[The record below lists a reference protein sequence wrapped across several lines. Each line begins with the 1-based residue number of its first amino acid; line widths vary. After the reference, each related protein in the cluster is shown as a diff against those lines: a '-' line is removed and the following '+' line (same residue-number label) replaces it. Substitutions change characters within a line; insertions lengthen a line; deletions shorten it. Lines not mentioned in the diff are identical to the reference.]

1 MDTALTRKSPIK
13 RRRPEQTETAGQRGA
28 AQESQGSEPGGAA
41 AGMPL
46 FLRRDAAGEAT
57 GGNAAAKEARYGAVA
72 GAAEPESRAEGAVAA
87 PALPLSPGPV
97 VGSLRSDGQEQPMA
111 MTPPT
116 AASPA
121 AVVPSKGEPSAA
133 APPPNGV
140 VAAPAAAGGPVAQ
153 QPLPQKQ
160 ESPGAAKATAA
171 PPPAGTAGAALLT
184 PTSPSAPPAVPSPV
198 LAEDGRTPA
207 IPTALQPPAAQPSTP
222 ELPSAA
228 GAAPAP
234 LPTTA
239 LPPAAGAAEAAPAL
253 SAAAAGPASS
263 AGGGGSVGGSS
274 GGDGAA
280 APAGAEAANDT
291 APADGAEAEAQEATE
306 ERMEGAAPV
315 AAQEDAAAEA
325 EGEPE
330 AIAGG
335 EEVAAA
341 EPADTG
347 GGDGGPADMGATG
360 GEAGSP
366 DVSAESAPAASPADP
381 DAAQRVEEAQEARQ
395 EQADSQRVAEQTSD
409 ERAEEQAEQQAEA
422 GAGSSA
428 PDAQLGAGEKDAGLA
443 SLGESVGGGGEA
455 AGAGGGGG
463 GGGGGPAPELAP
475 APATAAMNPSAG
487 LAAAASLQP
496 MQAAQALDGVGNAV
510 DSTAQE
516 EGAALQEQMPP
527 VEVGG
532 DGSGGSAVSTAPEE
546 TEAKATEE
554 APAGPSQPTPEAEPL
569 PEPGPAPT
577 AAIATPSV
585 ADTEQGT
592 VSREDATR
600 VAGAVSAM
608 PTSDPGLNV
617 SAGPPPAL
625 AKEGDADPGRIQ
637 EQRAALDAT
646 VAEQRARGAADAA
659 APGGEQNVRDRS
671 PREALQAPRLA
682 APAAGGA
689 GGAAP
694 AEEEGVGIIAEQK
707 QGAEV
712 RAAMTQAQ
720 GQMAAKR
727 AEHQG
732 KVAEEKAKSSA
743 EITALKQENASQQQ
757 AEKAKVE
764 GEVGK
769 ARGAWT
775 AEQNAE
781 LARTNEKA
789 RGEIS
794 KGNEKISQEEKQANE
809 KAAQHISAGESEAAQ
824 HREKAEKEAAARK
837 QEAERQK
844 EEDSGGI
851 FGWIASKVTAFFEAL
866 KNAITKVF
874 DAAKKLVKAAIDKAK
889 QLAVAVIEKAR
900 QAVVGL
906 IKAVGAALVAL
917 GDVLLAAFP
926 GLRRKWR
933 AFIASKVKA
942 AEDAVNRLADG
953 LKKGVTRL
961 LDLVGKAFTFLLDA
975 YSKAMVAVLDVA
987 KGVAMAAIKAAKA
1000 YAAAIGTFVV
1010 LIKDIAAAPGR
1021 WIANLG
1027 AAVMDGIRNNLWTA
1041 FKTSVKSWFDSKLE
1055 QVLGV
1060 GTMIWNVLKQG
1071 GISFQQVGQMAF
1083 QALKAAIPSAL
1094 IALLIEK
1101 LVAMIVPAAGAVM
1114 AIIEGLQAAWPA
1126 VRRVIAA
1133 AGLFVVFL
1141 KAVKAGGAGPQFAGA
1156 LAAGAVVVIDF
1167 VANWLLKKLRGPASK
1182 VGSKVKAI
1190 AQKIMARA
1198 KKALK
1203 KVGGAVK
1210 KGAKWVKGK
1219 AKGLKKKFTDL
1230 KAKRKAKKDAKNKGK
1245 EDPSK
1250 KKQDKKKAQTERLE
1264 RAVAAIKPRI
1274 KSALDKGA
1282 PGFVIQGMLK
1292 VMSLAYRLT
1301 SLRMSGP
1308 KDSFS
1313 IIAKINPE
1321 KPVVIAGVTIHKEE
1335 LLLFIRDLAREV
1347 IENQNEK
1354 RGTGVE
1360 RTIERRRGQD
1370 KTPIHHKTTP
1380 QNASITSTLL
1390 HAEETKKR
1398 GYGTIDYYHFPLG
1411 DGPAASVSIMAQQ
1424 GSGKADVHKRNQIL
1438 FRMLG
1443 KKRVDEKVDYRTLFK
1458 QLSKHGGDPHVANEI
1473 KKFMLPNR
1481 GVPQGIDP
1489 GKVALMGML
1498 FGKQEVQRNVATL
1511 VEAPMLLEMVSR
1523 GDLEWKNAKSMFPM
1537 APKGAQKQSEA
1548 LDKHLAAWD
1557 EADDKESVRGPSRA
1571 ARKAMNREINL
1582 IQAWAKTLDL
1592 KFDDKQSEQAK
1603 RNKLKKEIRSRI
1615 MKFWTLG

>member
-1 MDTALTRKSPIK
+1 
-13 RRRPEQTETAGQRGA
+13 
-28 AQESQGSEPGGAA
+28 
-41 AGMPL
+41 
-46 FLRRDAAGEAT
+46 
-57 GGNAAAKEARYGAVA
+57 
-72 GAAEPESRAEGAVAA
+72 
-87 PALPLSPGPV
+87 
-97 VGSLRSDGQEQPMA
+97 
-111 MTPPT
+111 
-116 AASPA
+116 
-121 AVVPSKGEPSAA
+121 
-133 APPPNGV
+133 
-140 VAAPAAAGGPVAQ
+140 
-153 QPLPQKQ
+153 
-160 ESPGAAKATAA
+160 
-171 PPPAGTAGAALLT
+171 
-184 PTSPSAPPAVPSPV
+184 
-198 LAEDGRTPA
+198 
-207 IPTALQPPAAQPSTP
+207 
-222 ELPSAA
+222 
-228 GAAPAP
+228 
-234 LPTTA
+234 
-239 LPPAAGAAEAAPAL
+239 
-253 SAAAAGPASS
+253 
-263 AGGGGSVGGSS
+263 
-274 GGDGAA
+274 
-280 APAGAEAANDT
+280 
-291 APADGAEAEAQEATE
+291 
-306 ERMEGAAPV
+306 
-315 AAQEDAAAEA
+315 
-325 EGEPE
+325 
-330 AIAGG
+330 
-335 EEVAAA
+335 
-341 EPADTG
+341 
-347 GGDGGPADMGATG
+347 
-360 GEAGSP
+360 
-366 DVSAESAPAASPADP
+366 
-381 DAAQRVEEAQEARQ
+381 
-395 EQADSQRVAEQTSD
+395 
-409 ERAEEQAEQQAEA
+409 
-422 GAGSSA
+422 
-428 PDAQLGAGEKDAGLA
+428 
-443 SLGESVGGGGEA
+443 
-455 AGAGGGGG
+455 
-463 GGGGGPAPELAP
+463 
-475 APATAAMNPSAG
+475 
-487 LAAAASLQP
+487 

-546 TEAKATEE
+546 TEATATEE

-585 ADTEQGT
+585 ADTEQGA

-617 SAGPPPAL
+617 SAGQPPAV

-712 RAAMTQAQ
+712 RAAMAQAQ
-720 GQMAAKR
+720 GEMAAKR

-933 AFIASKVKA
+933 ALIAAKVKA

-1027 AAVMDGIRNNLWTA
+1027 AAVMEGIRNNLWTA

-1126 VRRVIAA
+1126 VQRVIAA

-1167 VANWLLKKLRGPASK
+1167 VANWLLRKLRGPASK
-1182 VGSKVKAI
+1182 VGSKVKVI
-1190 AQKIMARA
+1190 AQKIMARV

-1203 KVGGAVK
+1203 KVGGALK

-1219 AKGLKKKFTDL
+1219 AKGLKKKFDGM
-1230 KAKRKAKKDAKNKGK
+1230 KAKRKAKKDAKKKGK

-1250 KKQDKKKAQTERLE
+1250 KKQDKDKAKRSRLE
-1264 RAVAAIKPRI
+1264 RAERELTPKLD
-1274 KSALDKGA
+1274 ALFRKGV
-1282 PGFVIQGMLK
+1282 GKL
-1292 VMSLAYRLT
+1292 R
-1301 SLRMSGP
+1301 LRMTLGWWRIRYGLSSLTFDGSGVV
-1308 KDSFS
+1308 
-1313 IIAKINPE
+1313 AKINPTSRFTRAE
-1321 KPVVIAGVTIHKEE
+1321 VLQLAARLEPVLERVEQKFLAALQKSGGRLPEQHGALKPSEHRSTGSVVNQMVEDKR
-1335 LLLFIRDLAREV
+1335 L
-1347 IENQNEK
+1347 IEDIVYGNRSLTWGKGKQWSD
-1354 RGTGVE
+1354 VV
-1360 RTIERRRGQD
+1360 
-1370 KTPIHHKTTP
+1370 TTP
-1380 QNASITSTLL
+1380 SGSPLRATQRREGSFVAPTEFKVGHGTADYPALQRRVPGLGLSAETVSTLSL
-1390 HAEETKKR
+1390 ETVRAPGMLPVFAISHQIATLEAQAK
-1398 GYGTIDYYHFPLG
+1398 GILPGSMADQ
-1411 DGPAASVSIMAQQ
+1411 AMAQ
-1424 GSGKADVHKRNQIL
+1424 
-1438 FRMLG
+1438 RMLG
-1443 KKRVDEKVDYRTLFK
+1443 AHNPMENKGSGRAGVQDFWGWGKPDPADTSKSLTKKEQEKAQETQVAREQRRSKIWRVFSHLRRVVRQNKSLVGQAPALEQVVKDFENYAKMGHPE
-1458 QLSKHGGDPHVANEI
+1458 QAHDPEALQQALDNLERSLLA
-1473 KKFMLPNR
+1473 FMLSLR
-1481 GVPQGIDP
+1481 
-1489 GKVALMGML
+1489 
-1498 FGKQEVQRNVATL
+1498 
-1511 VEAPMLLEMVSR
+1511 
-1523 GDLEWKNAKSMFPM
+1523 
-1537 APKGAQKQSEA
+1537 
-1548 LDKHLAAWD
+1548 
-1557 EADDKESVRGPSRA
+1557 
-1571 ARKAMNREINL
+1571 
-1582 IQAWAKTLDL
+1582 
-1592 KFDDKQSEQAK
+1592 
-1603 RNKLKKEIRSRI
+1603 
-1615 MKFWTLG
+1615 

>member
-1 MDTALTRKSPIK
+1 
-13 RRRPEQTETAGQRGA
+13 
-28 AQESQGSEPGGAA
+28 
-41 AGMPL
+41 
-46 FLRRDAAGEAT
+46 
-57 GGNAAAKEARYGAVA
+57 
-72 GAAEPESRAEGAVAA
+72 
-87 PALPLSPGPV
+87 
-97 VGSLRSDGQEQPMA
+97 
-111 MTPPT
+111 
-116 AASPA
+116 
-121 AVVPSKGEPSAA
+121 
-133 APPPNGV
+133 
-140 VAAPAAAGGPVAQ
+140 
-153 QPLPQKQ
+153 
-160 ESPGAAKATAA
+160 
-171 PPPAGTAGAALLT
+171 
-184 PTSPSAPPAVPSPV
+184 
-198 LAEDGRTPA
+198 
-207 IPTALQPPAAQPSTP
+207 
-222 ELPSAA
+222 
-228 GAAPAP
+228 
-234 LPTTA
+234 
-239 LPPAAGAAEAAPAL
+239 
-253 SAAAAGPASS
+253 
-263 AGGGGSVGGSS
+263 
-274 GGDGAA
+274 
-280 APAGAEAANDT
+280 
-291 APADGAEAEAQEATE
+291 
-306 ERMEGAAPV
+306 MEGAAPE
-315 AAQEDAAAEA
+315 AAQEDGAAEA

-335 EEVAAA
+335 EEEAAA
-341 EPADTG
+341 EPALSAPEPADTG
-347 GGDGGPADMGATG
+347 GGDGGPADMGGTG

-463 GGGGGPAPELAP
+463 GGGGGPAPEPAP
-475 APATAAMNPSAG
+475 APATAAMDPSAG

-516 EGAALQEQMPP
+516 EEAALQEQIPP

-532 DGSGGSAVSTAPEE
+532 DGSGGSAVSTEPEE

-600 VAGAVSAM
+600 VAGSVSAM

-646 VAEQRARGAADAA
+646 VAEQKARGAADAA

-671 PREALQAPRLA
+671 PREVLQAPRLA

-712 RAAMTQAQ
+712 RAAMAQAQ
-720 GQMAAKR
+720 GEMAAKR

-764 GEVGK
+764 GEVGM

-789 RGEIS
+789 QGEIS

-809 KAAQHISAGESEAAQ
+809 KAAQHISAGESEAVE
-824 HREKAEKEAAARK
+824 HREQAEKEAATRK

-906 IKAVGAALVAL
+906 IKAVGAVLVAL

-1071 GISFQQVGQMAF
+1071 GISLQQVGQMAF

-1126 VRRVIAA
+1126 VQRVIAA

-1219 AKGLKKKFTDL
+1219 AKGLKKKFDGM
-1230 KAKRKAKKDAKNKGK
+1230 KAKRKAKKDAKKKGK

-1250 KKQDKKKAQTERLE
+1250 KKQDKEEAKKQRLQKGMAAAKAYLNSFGSKPVGGLLVRGRLFAIQLRYGMSSLWLIRKGEHWKVRGVVNPSSEEDTSAKVDEGETSPIHLTAWTEPVGGSPATSDTAPVPSPVAADVPATAPVKASPSRPDVTFYGKAQRNILLDYWSNKVKTETDP
-1264 RAVAAIKPRI
+1264 KRI
-1274 KSALDKGA
+1274 N
-1282 PGFVIQGMLK
+1282 
-1292 VMSLAYRLT
+1292 
-1301 SLRMSGP
+1301 RM
-1308 KDSFS
+1308 KDHISS
-1313 IIAKINPE
+1313 IINFDRPDASF
-1321 KPVVIAGVTIHKEE
+1321 AASDYA
-1335 LLLFIRDLAREV
+1335 LL
-1347 IENQNEK
+1347 
-1354 RGTGVE
+1354 RGTY
-1360 RTIERRRGQD
+1360 
-1370 KTPIHHKTTP
+1370 
-1380 QNASITSTLL
+1380 A
-1390 HAEETKKR
+1390 
-1398 GYGTIDYYHFPLG
+1398 
-1411 DGPAASVSIMAQQ
+1411 
-1424 GSGKADVHKRNQIL
+1424 GSS
-1438 FRMLG
+1438 
-1443 KKRVDEKVDYRTLFK
+1443 VDEKSLKEREEVPFK
-1458 QLSKHGGDPHVANEI
+1458 DGRRVEGRPRDHVRPDVVHHDHYIEVKRYKIANISGLIIRAKAQI
-1473 KKFMLPNR
+1473 KKRKDKGLPAHQASRQAIIIDLR
-1481 GVPQGIDP
+1481 GQ
-1489 GKVALMGML
+1489 
-1498 FGKQEVQRNVATL
+1498 Q
-1511 VEAPMLLEMVSR
+1511 VS
-1523 GDLEWKNAKSMFPM
+1523 
-1537 APKGAQKQSEA
+1537 GADIS
-1548 LDKHLAAWD
+1548 
-1557 EADDKESVRGPSRA
+1557 
-1571 ARKAMNREINL
+1571 NL
-1582 IQAWAKTLDL
+1582 
-1592 KFDDKQSEQAK
+1592 
-1603 RNKLKKEIRSRI
+1603 RSRVAQGVGI
-1615 MKFWTLG
+1615 SPSNIEIVVYPSNVL

>member
-1 MDTALTRKSPIK
+1 
-13 RRRPEQTETAGQRGA
+13 
-28 AQESQGSEPGGAA
+28 
-41 AGMPL
+41 
-46 FLRRDAAGEAT
+46 
-57 GGNAAAKEARYGAVA
+57 
-72 GAAEPESRAEGAVAA
+72 
-87 PALPLSPGPV
+87 
-97 VGSLRSDGQEQPMA
+97 
-111 MTPPT
+111 
-116 AASPA
+116 
-121 AVVPSKGEPSAA
+121 
-133 APPPNGV
+133 
-140 VAAPAAAGGPVAQ
+140 
-153 QPLPQKQ
+153 
-160 ESPGAAKATAA
+160 
-171 PPPAGTAGAALLT
+171 
-184 PTSPSAPPAVPSPV
+184 
-198 LAEDGRTPA
+198 
-207 IPTALQPPAAQPSTP
+207 
-222 ELPSAA
+222 
-228 GAAPAP
+228 
-234 LPTTA
+234 
-239 LPPAAGAAEAAPAL
+239 
-253 SAAAAGPASS
+253 
-263 AGGGGSVGGSS
+263 
-274 GGDGAA
+274 
-280 APAGAEAANDT
+280 
-291 APADGAEAEAQEATE
+291 
-306 ERMEGAAPV
+306 MEGAAPE
-315 AAQEDAAAEA
+315 AAQEDGAAEA

-335 EEVAAA
+335 EEEAAA
-341 EPADTG
+341 EPALSAPEPADTG

-366 DVSAESAPAASPADP
+366 DVSAESAPAASQADP

-463 GGGGGPAPELAP
+463 GGGGGGPAPEPAP
-475 APATAAMNPSAG
+475 APATAGMNPSAG

-554 APAGPSQPTPEAEPL
+554 APAGPSQPTPQAEPL

-617 SAGPPPAL
+617 SAGPTPAL

-671 PREALQAPRLA
+671 PREVLQAPRLA

-764 GEVGK
+764 GEVGM

-789 RGEIS
+789 QGEIS

-809 KAAQHISAGESEAAQ
+809 KAAQHISAGESEAVE
-824 HREKAEKEAAARK
+824 HREHAEKEAAARK

-933 AFIASKVKA
+933 ALIAAKVKA

-1126 VRRVIAA
+1126 VQRVIAA

-1167 VANWLLKKLRGPASK
+1167 VANWLLRKLRGPASK
-1182 VGSKVKAI
+1182 VGSKVKVI
-1190 AQKIMARA
+1190 AQKIMARV

-1203 KVGGAVK
+1203 KVGGALK

-1219 AKGLKKKFTDL
+1219 AKGLKKKFDG
-1230 KAKRKAKKDAKNKGK
+1230 RKTKKDAKKKSEKPKANKTKK
-1245 EDPSK
+1245 EA
-1250 KKQDKKKAQTERLE
+1250 DKKRKKAKLIADAKAAVRKLISKPRSRLMLRLMLAKLYVQFRLRGLKQLSMKDNRIVIRASPGEEVPVVDAKSLGRDLEPILIDAEQKFIKLYTEARTSKSPSGSAGPPQSAAVDRVLDWRTWGNAGYAAKEQGELKARGMFGTLGKWLKIGWLGLWSIGSTRIHTQKGSGIRTDYKGMAKSKQLEGFKSFSEMPEKHAEFHWELSMLERARKEGMMSAMDVAEGLNKLGHASPAELVHGKLAPMGLVGSGIAANRDDGRRDFVTERLQSE
-1264 RAVAAIKPRI
+1264 EQTLRASGKISDADAKRTELEKRDETAATATDVRHVRIGEIFNRLREVFGNQSKNIVAED
-1274 KSALDKGA
+1274 KSD
-1282 PGFVIQGMLK
+1282 
-1292 VMSLAYRLT
+1292 LAAAMKQLAAALT
-1301 SLRMSGP
+1301 SW
-1308 KDSFS
+1308 
-1313 IIAKINPE
+1313 I
-1321 KPVVIAGVTIHKEE
+1321 
-1335 LLLFIRDLAREV
+1335 
-1347 IENQNEK
+1347 Q
-1354 RGTGVE
+1354 
-1360 RTIERRRGQD
+1360 
-1370 KTPIHHKTTP
+1370 
-1380 QNASITSTLL
+1380 ASKS
-1390 HAEETKKR
+1390 
-1398 GYGTIDYYHFPLG
+1398 TIDKNSSSL
-1411 DGPAASVSIMAQQ
+1411 
-1424 GSGKADVHKRNQIL
+1424 
-1438 FRMLG
+1438 
-1443 KKRVDEKVDYRTLFK
+1443 
-1458 QLSKHGGDPHVANEI
+1458 NEI
-1473 KKFMLPNR
+1473 
-1481 GVPQGIDP
+1481 
-1489 GKVALMGML
+1489 
-1498 FGKQEVQRNVATL
+1498 RNTL
-1511 VEAPMLLEMVSR
+1511 V
-1523 GDLEWKNAKSMFPM
+1523 
-1537 APKGAQKQSEA
+1537 QKLVA
-1548 LDKHLAAWD
+1548 Y
-1557 EADDKESVRGPSRA
+1557 
-1571 ARKAMNREINL
+1571 
-1582 IQAWAKTLDL
+1582 
-1592 KFDDKQSEQAK
+1592 
-1603 RNKLKKEIRSRI
+1603 
-1615 MKFWTLG
+1615 MKVFNG